1 MLVNVVIDQN
11 KSMQFEGILDYR
23 TISFEDNII
32 CSVIC
37 EPVVTRSER
46 NSIMTKV
53 AESLFLVSG
62 KNVYVSAD
70 LDIYCELGRENVD
83 CNAVIRKLA
92 ERNCITITSNSR

>member
-11 KSMQFEGILDYR
+11 KSMQFDGILDYR
-23 TISFEDNII
+23 IFSFGNNII

-37 EPVVTRSER
+37 EPVVMRSER

-53 AESLFLVSG
+53 AESLSEVSG

-83 CNAVIRKLA
+83 CNAVIRKLT
-92 ERNCITITSNSR
+92 ERNCIIITSN